1 MKRIILISVLSL
13 SGFCI
18 PEAGSC
24 PNRGFNFA
32 LPDDLSV
39 NLIYYKPIADI
50 TIKSIQSHVFRDENV
65 QDKNLIQTGN
75 RQVPIIFAQEA
86 RLRKVIGKM
95 FLGSKKW
102 YYPLL
107 DISVLEKYFLQLK
120 IPPGSSDIN

>member
-50 TIKSIQSHVFRDENV
+50 TIKSIQSHVFRDEN
-65 QDKNLIQTGN
+65 LIQTRN
-75 RQVPIIFAQEA
+75 SQVPIIFAQEA